1 MNQPLD
7 LGRTPVHLGSTGT
20 AEPVDGFTFEP
31 ASFERYI
38 EAQCQNEPGHL
49 AMIEETPTDWP
60 AWECHPEGDE
70 LVFVLSGR
78 ATFLQEIDGETREID
93 VSTGDAIVNPRGVW
107 HTANV
112 TEPLRAIYVTPCPGT
127 NHRPR

>member
-1 MNQPLD
+1 MTTPIN
-7 LGRTPVHLGSTGT
+7 LGHTPVHLGTRGV
-20 AEPVDGFTFEP
+20 AEKIDDFHFDP
-31 ASFERYI
+31 ASFEKYI
-38 EAQCQNEPGHL
+38 GAKCGQEPGHL

-70 LVFVLSGR
+70 LVIVLAGR
-78 ATFLQEIDGETREID
+78 ATFLQEMSEGTISVD
-93 VSTGDAIVNPRGVW
+93 VGPGDAVLNPRGVW